1 MKRITGTL
9 GSCLQQATGVCSQQ
23 LQEEKS
29 VAALSVRCQ
38 LQGPLVT
45 GLYLVPGETEGITL
59 KRLGEA
65 ISTQARISP
74 CPLEQQSALLDY
86 DDTSLGQQLGNRRLL
101 GTLSLAGENEPVAL
115 LYWLDDQAKEP
126 RQQ

>member
-9 GSCLQQATGVCSQQ
+9 GSCLQQATVVCGEQ
-23 LQEEKS
+23 LHEEQS

-38 LQGPLVT
+38 LQGPLVR

-74 CPLEQQSALLDY
+74 CPLEQQPALLDY
-86 DDTSLGQQLGNRRLL
+86 DDTSLGQSSGNRRLL
-101 GTLSLAGENEPVAL
+101 GTLSLTGENEPVAL
-115 LYWLDDQAKEP
+115 LYWLDDQTREP
-126 RQQ
+126 QQH

>member
-9 GSCLQQATGVCSQQ
+9 GSCLQQATVVCSEH
-23 LQEEKS
+23 LHEEKS
-29 VAALSVRCQ
+29 IAAVTVRCQ

-74 CPLEQQSALLDY
+74 CPLEEQSALLDY
-86 DDTSLGQQLGNRRLL
+86 DDTSLGQPSGNRRML
-101 GTLSLAGENEPVAL
+101 GTLSLTGANEPVAL
-115 LYWLDDQAKEP
+115 LYWLDDQTREP
-126 RQQ
+126 QQQ

>member
-9 GSCLQQATGVCSQQ
+9 GSCLQQATAVYSEQ
-23 LQEEKS
+23 LHEEKS
-29 VAALSVRCQ
+29 VAAVTVRCQ

-65 ISTQARISP
+65 VSTQARISP

-86 DDTSLGQQLGNRRLL
+86 DDTSLGQPSGNRRIL
-101 GTLSLAGENEPVAL
+101 GTLSLTGENEPVAL
-115 LYWLDDQAKEP
+115 LYWLYDEAKEP
-126 RQQ
+126 QQQ

>member
-1 MKRITGTL
+1 MKHITGTL
-9 GSCLQQATGVCSQQ
+9 STCLHHATVLCSERP
-23 LQEEKS
+23 QEERS
-29 VAALSVRCQ
+29 AAAVTMRCQ

-74 CPLEQQSALLDY
+74 SPLEQQPAILEY
-86 DDTSLGQQLGNRRLL
+86 DETRVGQAWGDHRIM
-101 GTLSLAGENEPVAL
+101 GILSLKGETEPVAL
-115 LYWLDDQAKEP
+115 LYYLDDEAKEP
-126 RQQ
+126 QQQ

>member
-1 MKRITGTL
+1 MSLPLDHQILLSLSLNSIT
-9 GSCLQQATGVCSQQ
+9 
-23 LQEEKS
+23 
-29 VAALSVRCQ
+29 VRCQ

-74 CPLEQQSALLDY
+74 CPLEQQPALLDY
-86 DDTSLGQQLGNRRLL
+86 DDTSLGQTSGNRRML
-101 GTLSLAGENEPVAL
+101 GTLSLTGENEPVAL
-115 LYWLDDQAKEP
+115 LYWLYDQTREP
-126 RQQ
+126 QQQ

>member
-9 GSCLQQATGVCSQQ
+9 GSCLQQATALCSEQ
-23 LQEEKS
+23 LHEERS
-29 VAALSVRCQ
+29 AAALAVRCQ

-74 CPLEQQSALLDY
+74 TPLEQQPALLDY
-86 DDTSLGQQLGNRRLL
+86 DDLSLGQLSGNRRIL
-101 GTLSLAGENEPVAL
+101 GTLSLAGENQPVAL
-115 LYWLDDQAKEP
+115 LYWLDDQAREP

>member
-9 GSCLQQATGVCSQQ
+9 GSCLQQATALCSEH

-29 VAALSVRCQ
+29 VAALNVRCQ

>member
-1 MKRITGTL
+1 
-9 GSCLQQATGVCSQQ
+9 VCSQQ
-23 LQEEKS
+23 LHEEKS

-74 CPLEQQSALLDY
+74 CPLEQQPALLDY

-115 LYWLDDQAKEP
+115 LYWLYDEAKEP

>member
-9 GSCLQQATGVCSQQ
+9 GSCLQQATTVCSEQ
-23 LQEEKS
+23 LHEEKS
-29 VAALSVRCQ
+29 VAAVTVRCQ

-74 CPLEQQSALLDY
+74 CPLEQQPALLDY
-86 DDTSLGQQLGNRRLL
+86 DDTNLGQTSDNRRIL
-101 GTLSLAGENEPVAL
+101 GTLSLTGENQPVAL
-115 LYWLDDQAKEP
+115 LYWLYDQTREP

>member
-9 GSCLQQATGVCSQQ
+9 GSCLQQASTVCSEH
-23 LQEEKS
+23 LHEEKS
-29 VAALSVRCQ
+29 VAAVTVRCQ

-74 CPLEQQSALLDY
+74 CPLEEQPALLDY
-86 DDTSLGQQLGNRRLL
+86 DDTSLGQPSGNRRML
-101 GTLSLAGENEPVAL
+101 GTLSLTGANEPVAL
-115 LYWLDDQAKEP
+115 LYWLDDQTREP
-126 RQQ
+126 QQQ

>member
-9 GSCLQQATGVCSQQ
+9 GSCLQQATDVCSQQ
-23 LQEEKS
+23 LHEEKS

-74 CPLEQQSALLDY
+74 CPLEQQPALLDY

-115 LYWLDDQAKEP
+115 LYWLYDEAKEP

>member
-9 GSCLQQATGVCSQQ
+9 GSCLQQATAVCSEH
-23 LQEEKS
+23 LHEERS
-29 VAALSVRCQ
+29 IAALTVRCQ

-65 ISTQARISP
+65 VSTQARISP
-74 CPLEQQSALLDY
+74 CPLEQQPALLDY
-86 DDTSLGQQLGNRRLL
+86 DDTGLGQQLGNRRLL

-115 LYWLDDQAKEP
+115 LYWLDDQTKEP

>member
-9 GSCLQQATGVCSQQ
+9 GSCLQQATALCSEH
-23 LQEEKS
+23 LHEDKS
-29 VAALSVRCQ
+29 VAALTVRCQ

-74 CPLEQQSALLDY
+74 CPLEQQPALLDY
-86 DDTSLGQQLGNRRLL
+86 DDTSPGQPLGNRRFL
-101 GTLSLAGENEPVAL
+101 GTLSLTGENEPVAL
-115 LYWLDDQAKEP
+115 LYWLYDQAKEP
-126 RQQ
+126 QQQ